1 MYCIAGK
8 EDNIGM
14 NAVGSDWDEEL
25 TSAAMS
31 AAAVSAA
38 AAAAAD
44 DDGDAGDGW
53 QMCNVETRPI
63 PLEFYS
69 YVSIH
74 LLEIVRTDRRCS
86 GPKQYQKQFWY
97 YH

>member
-1 MYCIAGK
+1 
-8 EDNIGM
+8 M

-38 AAAAAD
+38 AAAAVSAAAAADDD

-53 QMCNVETRPI
+53 QMCNVETTPI

-69 YVSIH
+69 YVS
-74 LLEIVRTDRRCS
+74 V
-86 GPKQYQKQFWY
+86 QYTFTITSPHHSMSRK
-97 YH
+97 